1 MPPPLRCPSPAG
13 TELDREQCSL
23 RVLGGAG
30 RRGSSPPA
38 GVEGKRS
45 SIDVRVPELGR
56 RGVLRDR
63 GREELIRAERHVRGA
78 AGEAPEAQRLI
89 AARHGAAR
97 AAPECGTVRYRADYP
112 VPRLHSAP
120 PVAFCRCEQPLH
132 GLPGSPEQ
140 TRSETFALASG
151 VSSMPREGLL
161 PSERAS
167 AAPGT
172 TGGSS
177 SRHGLF
183 PRLPSFL
190 MTA

>member
-1 MPPPLRCPSPAG
+1 MPPPLRCPSPAA

-45 SIDVRVPELGR
+45 RTDVRAPELGL
-56 RGVLRDR
+56 RGALRDH
-63 GREELIRAERHVRGA
+63 GHEELILAERRVRGA
-78 AGEAPEAQRLI
+78 AGETPEAKRLT
-89 AARHGAAR
+89 AVRHGAAR
-97 AAPECGTVRYRADYP
+97 TAPECGTARYRAACH

-132 GLPGSPEQ
+132 GLPESPEQ
-140 TRSETFALASG
+140 TRPETFALAFG
-151 VSSMPREGLL
+151 VSSMPRKGLL